1 MKWIQKMI
9 SLIKAFFKGRET
21 SPSSLPEYTFV
32 DRLVDKNQ
40 VVTGVK
46 IKTGNFAGM
55 IFTSNP
61 SVQFKEKP
69 NGELEM
75 KFDYV
80 IQMPP
85 ENQDSLLDDASV
97 QKVVGDIILD
107 IIYKN
112 LDKKDADRDVDFKRS
127 SEGSGVREESKTT
140 PKE

>member
-9 SLIKAFFKGRET
+9 SLIKAFFKGKET
-21 SPSSLPEYTFV
+21 SPSNLPEYTFV

-46 IKTGNFAGM
+46 IKSGNYAGM

-85 ENQDSLLDDASV
+85 DNRESLLDDAEV
-97 QKVVGDIILD
+97 QTVVGDIILD

-112 LDKKDADRDVDFKRS
+112 LDKEDADRDVDFKRV
-127 SEGSGVREESKTT
+127 SEGSGVREESETT